1 MKRAAVLALVAA
13 AVLAAGAAAKTPLPA
28 KPEGAGAEPTA
39 GGGVMSGAPIR
50 PRYAVIEYDALG
62 NDLYL
67 YLSPEPVACSGMLG
81 YDRAPFVWV
90 IVHTE
95 GTPPRVGK
103 PSLSNGRDIVQV
115 NFTFKD
121 HYVSATPGVTLVF
134 TRIDPKRS
142 SVWHGRL
149 TVKKLSYQGH
159 PYSYSGTFAA
169 RWCGKS

>member
-1 MKRAAVLALVAA
+1 MTRVAILMLVVA

-28 KPEGAGAEPTA
+28 KPQGAGAEPTA

-50 PRYAVIEYDALG
+50 PRYAVAEYDALG
-62 NDLYL
+62 DDLYL
-67 YLSPEPVACSGMLG
+67 YLSAKPIACSGTLG
-81 YDRAPFVWV
+81 YEQAPFVWV

-103 PSLSNGRDIVQV
+103 PSLSNGHDIVQV

-134 TRIDPKRS
+134 TRIDPRRNG
-142 SVWHGRL
+142 VWHGRL

-159 PYSYSGTFAA
+159 PYSYGGTFAA